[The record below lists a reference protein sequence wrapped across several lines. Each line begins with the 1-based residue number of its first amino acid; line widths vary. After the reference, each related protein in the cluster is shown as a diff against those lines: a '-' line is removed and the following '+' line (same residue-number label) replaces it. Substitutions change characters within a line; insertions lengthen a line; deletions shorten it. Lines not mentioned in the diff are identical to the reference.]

1 MMRTRTF
8 LVTVLSS
15 LLVVASVAA
24 SQQAPPD
31 KPAPKPIDV
40 NGKWNMTLEMSTG
53 TGNPTLVL
61 KQSGETVTGTYAGR
75 YGEFPLKGTL
85 KGNKIEFGFKMSAE
99 GTDVDLSF
107 AGEVAPDGQSM
118 KGQAEIAMLG
128 DAVWSAVK
136 AK

>member
-1 MMRTRTF
+1 MTRTRT
-8 LVTVLSS
+8 LALAVLSS
-15 LLVVASVAA
+15 MLLVTALAA
-24 SQQAPPD
+24 QQAPD

-40 NGKWNMTLEMSTG
+40 SGKWNMTLEMSTG
-53 TGNPTLVL
+53 TGTPTLVL

-107 AGEVAPDGQSM
+107 AGEVAADGQSM
-118 KGQAEIAMLG
+118 RGEAEIAMLG
-128 DAVWSAVK
+128 DATWSAVK
-136 AK
+136 AKS